1 MPPHG
6 KESIMKWISIIVLL
20 AVLITGAGMVLAKN
34 DDSKQHP
41 SCKYCGMD
49 REKFGHSRMLIEYED
64 GTSTGTCSIHCTS
77 IELALTIEKTP
88 RSIMVGD
95 YGSKKLIDAE
105 KAAWVVGGAKQGV
118 MTRRAK
124 WAFGRLDDAM
134 AFVKENGGTVTTF
147 DEAMKA
153 AYEDMYQDTKMV
165 REKRKM
171 KRTGREHQHP
181 K

>member
-1 MPPHG
+1 
-6 KESIMKWISIIVLL
+6 
-20 AVLITGAGMVLAKN
+20 
-34 DDSKQHP
+34 
-41 SCKYCGMD
+41 
-49 REKFGHSRMLIEYED
+49 
-64 GTSTGTCSIHCTS
+64 
-77 IELALTIEKTP
+77 
-88 RSIMVGD
+88 
-95 YGSKKLIDAE
+95 
-105 KAAWVVGGAKQGV
+105 
-118 MTRRAK
+118 
-124 WAFGRLDDAM
+124 M